1 MIMDRR
7 LFGTEGPNLVFKINL
22 YRGADYLIIFK
33 KVRSENAK
41 QNI

>member
-7 LFGTEGPNLVFKINL
+7 LFGTEGPKPSLKINL
-22 YRGADYLIIFK
+22 FRGADYLIIFK